1 MTIFILK
8 INPRKGKR
16 QELIELLRTVEDHV
30 QLKTGCLECSI
41 LEECGENGTI
51 FYMERWASS
60 LEMHRHIQ
68 SPLYLRI
75 LAGMELANDHP
86 QIHFYKVSETKGLE
100 LVESLRLAEVP
111 ERL

>member
-16 QELIELLRTVEDHV
+16 QELIELLRTVEDHAR
-30 QLKTGCLECSI
+30 LRTGCLECSI
-41 LEECGENGTI
+41 LEECGENGAV

-60 LEMHRHIQ
+60 LAMQEHIQ

-75 LAGMELANDHP
+75 LAAMELAIDPP
-86 QIHFYKVSETKGLE
+86 QINFYSVSEKHGLE
-100 LVESLRLAEVP
+100 LVESLRLAEMRDKP
-111 ERL
+111 